1 MRKVTKNIPVGKF
14 RKKITRRAYPISEFA
29 GKITRRNVVVPAKNR
44 TIKRRGTGSEFDGK
58 IIREMYRIYLTKKQ
72 LRNFCDNIKRENEAK
87 EFNKMDMYVCI
98 VREKRSTL
106 ENIPECNEVI
116 EKLIE
121 KSFVKFYLKLIQY
134 LRVCSLQL

>member
-1 MRKVTKNIPVGKF
+1 
-14 RKKITRRAYPISEFA
+14 
-29 GKITRRNVVVPAKNR
+29 
-44 TIKRRGTGSEFDGK
+44 
-58 IIREMYRIYLTKKQ
+58 MYRIYLTKKQ